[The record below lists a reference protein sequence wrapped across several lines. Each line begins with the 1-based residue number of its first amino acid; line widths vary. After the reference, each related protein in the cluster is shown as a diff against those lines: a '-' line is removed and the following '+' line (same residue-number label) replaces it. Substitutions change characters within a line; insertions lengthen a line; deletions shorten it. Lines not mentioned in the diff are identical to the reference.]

1 MRREEA
7 VRVELAQKLKRSE
20 DQSQDLQ
27 NFIKSLSSQS
37 ETELNQMRSIL
48 QSKVS
53 EDHLSSAKVKEKNAI
68 LMQEVVRLS
77 T

>member
-53 EDHLSSAKVKEKNAI
+53 VDHLSSAKVIEKNAI
-68 LMQEVVRLS
+68 LMQDVVRLS